1 MNKKEIKKES
11 KEIKKERDDLGFDL
25 KETFKEYLE

>member
-1 MNKKEIKKES
+1 MDKKES